1 MQKQNKGTLSQ
12 NDIEQITNALQNGGV
27 IGFPTDTVWGLG
39 ADPTN
44 EVAIKKIY
52 DLKKRDGNK
61 PLILMSSDIEYLRP
75 FVLGFCE
82 EEERVI
88 HQFFPGALTLITK
101 KSKLTPDYVTSG
113 FDTVGIRIPNHP
125 IFAKVAE
132 CSPCKVL
139 ATTSAN
145 LSCQPSALKK
155 EASHIVIVHN
165 HPSGNPAPSQA
176 DFQLTQTLHH
186 ACVIL
191 AIRLLDHIIVT
202 QDKFYSFRQSGFL
215 E

>member
-61 PLILMSSDIEYLRP
+61 PLILMSSDIKYLRP

-155 EASHIVIVHN
+155 EDVIKYFGENLNFVTN
-165 HPSGNPAPSQA
+165 
-176 DFQLTQTLHH
+176 DFGYYAENKEST
-186 ACVIL
+186 
-191 AIRLLDHIIVT
+191 IIKYTNGWHVL
-202 QDKFYSFRQSGFL
+202 RQGVVRIG
-215 E
+215 

>member
-12 NDIEQITNALQNGGV
+12 NDIEQITDALQNGGV

-61 PLILMSSDIEYLRP
+61 PLILMSSDIKYLRP
-75 FVLGFCE
+75 FVLEFCE

-125 IFAKVAE
+125 IFAKVAD

-145 LSCQPSALKK
+145 LSSQPSALKK
-155 EASHIVIVHN
+155 EDVIKYFGENLNFVTN
-165 HPSGNPAPSQA
+165 
-176 DFQLTQTLHH
+176 DFGYYAENKEST
-186 ACVIL
+186 
-191 AIRLLDHIIVT
+191 IIKYTNGWHVL
-202 QDKFYSFRQSGFL
+202 RQGVVRIG
-215 E
+215 